1 MISRSFFAGDS
12 RTQVLCH
19 DTGAGQLAPVIL
31 YCTAPTLSFLHGP
44 PVAFGSESEE
54 LPSAPVAESFVPGP
68 QGSLL
73 MSALLL
79 GNHQECPVKEEPEA
93 PPLALPVASTGVGLQ
108 FDDYSSPPPSP
119 EEPKVCPQDSPPVK
133 EEPVETTSDP
143 LKDEG
148 TSHSPSPELPSEQGQ
163 SACQEKDDRL
173 QCRFCSYSTRYKTN
187 ITTHEMMHT
196 EVKPFHC
203 RFCRRTFRWKTE
215 LSKHERMHTGDTPFA
230 CQTCHV
236 AFALRSCLTAHQ
248 KIHAREKRF
257 SCEICHEAFTFKAVL
272 RLHMRSH
279 VFERRFRCG
288 LCGRLFKQKR
298 FLTSHLKAHT
308 GERPFACGVCGKAF
322 REGKHVRT
330 HHKRVHLGI
339 KPLQCTTCLRAFGN
353 SSNLADHVRTHTG
366 ERPFKCESCGRAFTR
381 KYHLTFHRKRKHVME
396 RLSGVMH
403 GPLPQ
408 GWKAAQV
415 ECA

>member
-44 PVAFGSESEE
+44 PVAFGSEPEE
-54 LPSAPVAESFVPGP
+54 MPSAPVAEGFVPGP

-79 GNHQECPVKEEPEA
+79 GSHQEC
-93 PPLALPVASTGVGLQ
+93 
-108 FDDYSSPPPSP
+108 
-119 EEPKVCPQDSPPVK
+119 PVK

-148 TSHSPSPELPSEQGQ
+148 TSHSLLPELPSEQGQ
-163 SACQEKDDRL
+163 SACQEKDDRH

-215 LSKHERMHTGDTPFA
+215 LSKHERVHTGDTPFA